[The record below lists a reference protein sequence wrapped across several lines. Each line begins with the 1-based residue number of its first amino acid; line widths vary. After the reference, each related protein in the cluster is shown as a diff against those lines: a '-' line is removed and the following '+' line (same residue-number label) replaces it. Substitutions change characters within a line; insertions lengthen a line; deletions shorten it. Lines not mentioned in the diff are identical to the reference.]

1 MGRQPEQFCRRGH
14 DTFLV
19 GRDASYECKECRR
32 WRDRRRNPKRRALEA
47 ARGGRVPKKGYAR
60 PDWERARVHRWLEI
74 VSDDPLDINLKSTQ
88 LRGREFDI
96 RYARLEAEVPTPD
109 DETVDA

>member
-47 ARGGRVPKKGYAR
+47 ARGGRVPKKGYDR

-74 VSDDPLDINLKSTQ
+74 VTANPLTKQQSTI
-88 LRGREFDI
+88 RRSEEFEELL
-96 RYARLEAEVPTPD
+96 AMLEADLPTPD